1 MGIVQLDTDSGKSG
15 PKYRLTRGVVVA
27 SIAVAMLGSSAPSPI
42 YGLYQTRLGIDHVWL
57 TAIYGIYSLG
67 TVFALIVL
75 GRVSDRIPDRR
86 LLIYA
91 ALGAAGI
98 GAVLMALAHSVPALL
113 IGRFFAGMG
122 TGCIMGPATA
132 ALIELDPAR
141 DRVRAAI
148 IATVAITAGI
158 TSGVV
163 ITAAA
168 LATNFAPTLTPFV
181 LLASL
186 AALLLVA
193 LRAAPW
199 TSPDVPSATAHLA
212 VPGIKPRVGALLR
225 EAGRPFVISCAAM
238 ATAWMAGGCF
248 LALGAIFARQLA
260 GIHNPAVA
268 ALTVAVFQI
277 VAGSAQLGGRNF
289 RPHSL
294 AITGAGLMA
303 AGLLLAT
310 AAAAFSAASL
320 FCIGALATGLGYGC
334 CFSGA
339 AAISSHSA
347 PARGRATIVSF
358 TYIAG
363 YLGNLIPVMLLGV
376 IADHCGL
383 FAAIAS
389 LAGAVTLAG
398 LLLTVSLLRRPNPA
412 PPSPFS

>member
-1 MGIVQLDTDSGKSG
+1 MAGRDEGGESRPGYLLS
-15 PKYRLTRGVVVA
+15 RGVVVA
-27 SIAVAMLGSSAPSPI
+27 AISVAMLGSSAPSPI

-67 TVFALIVL
+67 TVFALFLL
-75 GRVSDRIPDRR
+75 GRVADRIADRR
-86 LLIYA
+86 VLIYA
-91 ALGAAGI
+91 ALAAAGI

-122 TGCIMGPATA
+122 TGCVMGPATA

-141 DRVRAAI
+141 DRVRAAV
-148 IATVAITAGI
+148 IATLAVTGGI

-163 ITAAA
+163 ISAAA
-168 LATNFAPTLTPFV
+168 LACDLAPTLSPFI
-181 LLASL
+181 LLSSL
-186 AALLLVA
+186 SALLIVTLRLV
-193 LRAAPW
+193 PW
-199 TSPDVPSATAHLA
+199 TPPEVAPATAHPAAPVL
-212 VPGIKPRVGALLR
+212 KPRLGELVR
-225 EAGRPFVISCAAM
+225 EAGKPFVVSCAAM

-260 GIHNPAVA
+260 GIHDPAIA

-277 VAGSAQLGGRNF
+277 VAGSAQLGGRNVEP
-289 RPHSL
+289 RRL
-294 AITGAGLMA
+294 AMAGSAIMA
-303 AGLLLAT
+303 SGLIMAT
-310 AAAAFSAASL
+310 AAAALGAAWL
-320 FCIGALATGLGYGC
+320 FYVGALLMGLGYGC

-339 AAISSHSA
+339 ASISSHSA

-376 IADHCGL
+376 IADHFGL

-389 LAGAVTLAG
+389 LGGAVTVCGALLILA
-398 LLLTVSLLRRPNPA
+398 LLRLRMP
-412 PPSPFS
+412 

>member
-1 MGIVQLDTDSGKSG
+1 MQGTGTTAAAAPRYL
-15 PKYRLTRGVVVA
+15 LTRGLVIA
-27 SIAVAMLGSSAPSPI
+27 AIAVAMVGSSAPSPI
-42 YGLYQTRLGIDHVWL
+42 YGLYQARLGIDHVWV

-67 TVFALIVL
+67 TVFALFVL
-75 GRVSDRIPDRR
+75 GRIADRVADRR
-86 LLIYA
+86 LLLYA
-91 ALGAAGI
+91 ALGAAAF
-98 GAVLMALAHSVPALL
+98 GAVLMALAHSVPWLL
-113 IGRFFAGMG
+113 VGRFFAGMG
-122 TGCIMGPATA
+122 TGCVMGPATA

-148 IATVAITAGI
+148 IATVSVTSGI

-168 LATNFAPTLTPFV
+168 LAAGFAPTLSPFV

-186 AALLLVA
+186 SILLFIA
-193 LRAAPW
+193 LRFAPW
-199 TSPDVPSATAHLA
+199 APREVAPATAHLSETA
-212 VPGIKPRVGALLR
+212 AKPQTGALLR
-225 EAGRPFVISCAAM
+225 EAGMPFIVSCAGM

-289 RPHSL
+289 RPRSL
-294 AITGAGLMA
+294 AIGGTALMA

-310 AAAAFSAASL
+310 LAAALGTAWI
-320 FCIGALATGLGYGC
+320 FCVGALATGLGYGC

-339 AAISSHSA
+339 AALSSHSA

-363 YLGNLIPVMLLGV
+363 YLGNLIPVMLLGL
-376 IADHCGL
+376 IADHFGL
-383 FAAIAS
+383 FAAIAA
-389 LAGAVTLAG
+389 LGGAATLCGA
-398 LLLTVSLLRRPNPA
+398 LLIMALLRLRMA
-412 PPSPFS
+412 

>member
-1 MGIVQLDTDSGKSG
+1 MDAKAAANG
-15 PKYRLTRGVVVA
+15 PSYHLTRGVIVGA
-27 SIAVAMLGSSAPSPI
+27 IAVAMLGSSAPSPI
-42 YGLYQTRLGIDHVWL
+42 YGLYQTRFGIDHVWL

-67 TVFALIVL
+67 TVFALILL
-75 GRVSDRIPDRR
+75 GRISDRIADRR

-91 ALGAAGI
+91 ALAAAGI

-113 IGRFFAGMG
+113 VGRFFAGMG

-132 ALIELDPAR
+132 ALIELDPLR

-148 IATVAITAGI
+148 IATLAITAGI

-168 LATNFAPTLTPFV
+168 LAAHFAPTLTPFV

-186 AALLLVA
+186 AAFLLAA
-193 LRAAPW
+193 LRMAPW
-199 TSPDVPSATAHLA
+199 TPPDVPSATTHLA
-212 VPGIKPRVGALLR
+212 APAIKPRLGEVLR
-225 EAGRPFVISCAAM
+225 EAGKPFVISCAGM

-277 VAGSAQLGGRNF
+277 VAGSAQIGGRNF
-289 RPHSL
+289 RPRTL
-294 AITGAGLMA
+294 AMAGAGLMA
-303 AGLLLAT
+303 AGLLLA
-310 AAAAFSAASL
+310 AAAAALTASWL
-320 FCIGALATGLGYGC
+320 FCLGALATGLGYGF

-347 PARGRATIVSF
+347 PARGRATVVSF

-376 IADHCGL
+376 IADCFGL
-383 FAAIAS
+383 FAAIAC
-389 LAGAVTLAG
+389 LAGAVTLFGMLLVGAIRRLGVG
-398 LLLTVSLLRRPNPA
+398 LAS
-412 PPSPFS
+412 PSG

>member
-1 MGIVQLDTDSGKSG
+1 VPGLEGDGKSG
-15 PKYRLTRGVVVA
+15 PRYLLTRGVVVA
-27 SIAVAMLGSSAPSPI
+27 AISVAMLGSSAPSPI
-42 YGLYQTRLGIDHVWL
+42 YGLYQARLGINHVWL

-67 TVFALIVL
+67 TVFALILL
-75 GRVSDRIPDRR
+75 GRISDRIPDRR

-91 ALGAAGI
+91 ALAAAGI
-98 GAVLMALAHSVPALL
+98 GAVLMAFAHSVPALL

-148 IATVAITAGI
+148 TATVAVTGGI

-168 LATNFAPTLTPFV
+168 LATGFAPTLSPFV

-186 AALLLVA
+186 SVLLLLA

-199 TSPDVPSATAHLA
+199 TPPEVPLATAHLA
-212 VPGIKPRVGALLR
+212 APAIKPRVGALVR
-225 EAGRPFVISCAAM
+225 EAGKPFVISCAGM

-260 GIHNPAVA
+260 GIHDPAVA

-289 RPHSL
+289 RPRTL
-294 AITGAGLMA
+294 AMTGAVLMA
-303 AGLLLAT
+303 TGLLLAT
-310 AAAAFSAASL
+310 AAAALAASWL
-320 FCIGALATGLGYGC
+320 FCLGALATGLGYGC

-376 IADHCGL
+376 IADRFGL

-398 LLLTVSLLRRPNPA
+398 LLLTLSLARLRLA
-412 PPSPFS
+412 